1 MILKLGTV
9 VLILG
14 MLGCATPPRYLSEE
28 EEAQMAKTCG
38 PNHDCAVVPGEQW
51 RIIEQIL
58 QKFIGI

>member
-1 MILKLGTV
+1 MILKLGSV
-9 VLILG
+9 MLILG
-14 MLGCATPPRYLSEE
+14 MFGCASTRYLSEE
-28 EEAQMAKTCG
+28 EDAQMAKTCG